1 MQTEEKEKLE
11 NFERQDWNAEK
22 VAEEATNKEDDEIMR
37 QMLRGDE
44 TKGNPD
50 ERDVAGSV
58 DSDETPHGSEEAKK
72 KKYGEKII

>member
-1 MQTEEKEKLE
+1 MQKDDKEKIE
-11 NFERQDWNAEK
+11 NVDREDWNAEK

-50 ERDVAGSV
+50 ERDVAGGPDV
-58 DSDETPHGSEEAKK
+58 KNTAYGSKEAKK
-72 KKYGEKII
+72 NNTEKK

>member
-11 NFERQDWNAEK
+11 NVERQNWNAEK

-72 KKYGEKII
+72 KNTEKK